1 MIKGIDWILCPTANF
16 DDTVVFFRDFLGLP
30 LSASGVPTVDRQF
43 ARYAQ
48 FTAPDRTTLEIVEP
62 TAAARDV
69 FRAPVVSLTVADLA
83 ASRAQLA
90 ARRVEFVAPIF
101 ADGDGWGWTYLRAP
115 DGQVYQI
122 QGPYRAE

>member
-16 DDTVVFFRDFLGLP
+16 DDTVAFFRDVLGLP
-30 LSASGVPTVDRQF
+30 LSARGVPTVDHQF

-48 FTAPDRTTLEIVEP
+48 FTVPDRTTLEIVEP

-69 FRAPVVSLTVADLA
+69 FQAPVVSLTVANLA
-83 ASRAQLA
+83 ASHADLA

-122 QGPYRAE
+122 QGPYRAG